1 VGPAAPRFWAAVL
14 VRIRAGGDK
23 VRSRLSI
30 TDKEAGSV
38 QKLSIEQT
46 ERRAKMSRPVTKAS
60 GKPARKP
67 DRRVRET
74 REALGDALVKL
85 MHETP
90 FEEITVQH
98 ILDGAGVGRST
109 FYTHF
114 SDKNDLFL
122 SDVEEFFGMMA
133 SALSQNRDKSRRLAP
148 VREMFEHAAAWRP
161 FLKAMAE
168 AGKIQD
174 VMEIGRE
181 CFARG
186 IERRM
191 EEMGAKVRASRS
203 EPREGQ
209 LDRGRSGL
217 RSDTAISQMLA
228 GSLMALLSWWLHGG
242 RERTA
247 AEMDDLFH
255 ELALGGISKTTN

>member
-1 VGPAAPRFWAAVL
+1 
-14 VRIRAGGDK
+14 
-23 VRSRLSI
+23 
-30 TDKEAGSV
+30 
-38 QKLSIEQT
+38 
-46 ERRAKMSRPVTKAS
+46 MSRPVTKAS

-67 DRRVRET
+67 DRRVRQT
-74 REALGDALVKL
+74 RGALGDALVKL

-98 ILDGAGVGRST
+98 ILDGAGVSRST

-133 SALSQNRDKSRRLAP
+133 SALSQHRDKSRRLAP

-191 EEMGAKVRASRS
+191 GEMGAKPRASSVEQRAQNRS
-203 EPREGQ
+203 
-209 LDRGRSGL
+209 SGPG
-217 RSDTAISQMLA
+217 SSAVSQMLA
-228 GSLMALLSWWLHGG
+228 GSLMGLLSWWLHAGQG
-242 RERTA
+242 LTA

-255 ELALGGISKTTN
+255 EAGLGRDS